1 MYKTNEKVLN
11 EIDEERIVMNTIM
24 KRTIKLI
31 GYLLRNNEFI
41 TIIME
46 GKIEVKDP
54 EKNRVN
60 PSLKKSSDE

>member
-54 EKNRVN
+54 EKNWVN